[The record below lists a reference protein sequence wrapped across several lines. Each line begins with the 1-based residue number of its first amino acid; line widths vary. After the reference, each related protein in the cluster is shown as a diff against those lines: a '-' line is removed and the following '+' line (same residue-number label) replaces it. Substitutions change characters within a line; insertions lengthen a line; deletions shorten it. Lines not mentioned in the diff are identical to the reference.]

1 MITFKQFL
9 NESESSTEMAKY
21 IESHCKPFLDESKRK
36 GLLFRGIGTFAQSG
50 EFNLPGLTDA
60 IPFAIITPRVDRQPR
75 NMPKKFHTLID
86 DWFKDKFGLKA
97 RSAGVFAFGV
107 KSSNTAA
114 SYAASSNKGQGGF
127 ACVIFPIGPFKYV
140 WSPEVHDLFTNVH
153 DHFTN
158 FSQMD
163 YTKFSQM
170 DYIIQDGENNGENN
184 GEIDVK
190 KFYHYLETLDYKSTD
205 LSAALQS
212 KNEIMLVCD
221 KYLALSVPIKSTL
234 REPYVKAIASEL
246 GINIS
251 R

>member
-114 SYAASSNKGQGGF
+114 GYAASSNKGQGGF

-140 WSPEVHDLFTNVH
+140 WSPEALDLY
-153 DHFTN
+153 TN
-158 FSQMD
+158 FI
-163 YTKFSQM
+163 KA
-170 DYIIQDGENNGENN
+170 DYIIQDGENES
-184 GEIDVK
+184 EIDVQ
-190 KFYHYLETLDYKSTD
+190 KFHRYLETLDYKSTD
-205 LSAALQS
+205 LSAAL
-212 KNEIMLVCD
+212 KTGNEIMLVCD

>member
-9 NESESSTEMAKY
+9 NESESNTEMAKY

-140 WSPEVHDLFTNVH
+140 WSPEVHDLYADFGWAGC
-153 DHFTN
+153 
-158 FSQMD
+158 
-163 YTKFSQM
+163 
-170 DYIIQDGENNGENN
+170 IIQDGENT
-184 GEIDVK
+184 GEIDVQ
-190 KFYHYLETLDYKSTD
+190 KFHRYLETLDYKSTD

-221 KYLALSVPIKSTL
+221 KYLALSVPIKSTA

>member
-86 DWFKDKFGLKA
+86 DWFNDQFGLKA

-107 KSSNTAA
+107 KTSNTAA
-114 SYAASSNKGQGGF
+114 GYAASSNKGQGGF

-140 WSPEVHDLFTNVH
+140 WSPEVHDLYTN
-153 DHFTN
+153 
-158 FSQMD
+158 
-163 YTKFSQM
+163 FSQM
-170 DYIIQDGENNGENN
+170 DYIIQD